1 MLKLGGGVGAPVG
14 LGKAA
19 KEELLARAL
28 KQERAVGTEDGEK
41 RKMLLLVWKELEKG
55 ALTNMR
61 LKAGELWEVLFEMGE
76 LPFLHSFHPREREIR
91 RTDSLRYCVC
101 SPRWIPFP
109 REDDWQQVRPQV
121 AGHVGGEICGG
132 VVWVLEFEQFVL
144 SFKVGFYSRVLF
156 PRNTFWFH

>member
-1 MLKLGGGVGAPVG
+1 MLKLGGGAGAPVG

-76 LPFLHSFHPREREIR
+76 LPFFSLLSPPRER
-91 RTDSLRYCVC
+91 D
-101 SPRWIPFP
+101 
-109 REDDWQQVRPQV
+109 Q
-121 AGHVGGEICGG
+121 
-132 VVWVLEFEQFVL
+132 
-144 SFKVGFYSRVLF
+144 K
-156 PRNTFWFH
+156 N